1 MAKNF
6 LKSDVGKPLSKLL
19 KHSKYIKVL
28 NIEFNELMIQGIKS
42 LSQGIIKNSSLESLN
57 VKGNI
62 IGDQGMILLA

>member
-1 MAKNF
+1 M
-6 LKSDVGKPLSKLL
+6 V
-19 KHSKYIKVL
+19 
-28 NIEFNELMIQGIKS
+28 QGIKS